1 MNVYGPDGARI
12 AERWIDRVG
21 VDNGHNRRALLGD
34 MAALAA
40 AASGAPVP
48 PATLPDQV
56 RALKNICLPG
66 SVNFS

>member
-1 MNVYGPDGARI
+1 MDVYGPDGARI

-56 RALKNICLPG
+56 RALKNSCLPG

>member
-1 MNVYGPDGARI
+1 MDVYGPDGARI

-48 PATLPDQV
+48 PAALPDLV
-56 RALKNICLPG
+56 RALKISCLPG
-66 SVNFS
+66 SVKFY